1 MFEKTVD
8 GDIIT
13 IRTTHGRILTLLQS
27 AINARIEMNN
37 KRKTE
42 KDVNF
47 AEYCELENEWLE
59 KYLKVINS

>member
-37 KRKTE
+37 RRKTE

-47 AEYCELENEWLE
+47 AEYCERENESLE
-59 KYLKVINS
+59 EYLKVINS